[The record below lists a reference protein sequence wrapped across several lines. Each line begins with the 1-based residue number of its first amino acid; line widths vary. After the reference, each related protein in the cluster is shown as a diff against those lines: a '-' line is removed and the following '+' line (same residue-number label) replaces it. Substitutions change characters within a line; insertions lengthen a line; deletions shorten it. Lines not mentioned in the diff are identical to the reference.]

1 MADQPNRFESIGI
14 RIRWIFLIGGI
25 ICLLNTANALLNSTQ
40 EFAFMG
46 MALGK
51 WTYALVQ
58 LAVSIFLFSQFMKN
72 QKLNKANLKNEVRSN
87 LKE

>member
-1 MADQPNRFESIGI
+1 MDNQANRFEGIGI

-25 ICLLNTANALLNSTQ
+25 ICLLNAVNALLNSVQ

-46 MALGK
+46 MELGK
-51 WTYALVQ
+51 WPYALLQ

-72 QKLNKANLKNEVRSN
+72 QKLMKEKLKNQVRSN

>member
-1 MADQPNRFESIGI
+1 MANQPNRFESIGI

-25 ICLLNTANALLNSTQ
+25 ICLLNAANAVLNSTQ
-40 EFAFMG
+40 EFDFMG

-51 WTYALVQ
+51 WPYALVQ

-72 QKLNKANLKNEVRSN
+72 QKLMKEKLKNQVRSN

>member
-14 RIRWIFLIGGI
+14 RIRWVFLVGGI
-25 ICLLNTANALLNSTQ
+25 ICLLNAANALLNEAQ

-46 MALGK
+46 MTLTK
-51 WTYALVQ
+51 WPYALLQ
-58 LAVSIFLFSQFMKN
+58 IAVSIFLFSQFMKN
-72 QKLNKANLKNEVRSN
+72 QKLMKAKLKDQIRSN